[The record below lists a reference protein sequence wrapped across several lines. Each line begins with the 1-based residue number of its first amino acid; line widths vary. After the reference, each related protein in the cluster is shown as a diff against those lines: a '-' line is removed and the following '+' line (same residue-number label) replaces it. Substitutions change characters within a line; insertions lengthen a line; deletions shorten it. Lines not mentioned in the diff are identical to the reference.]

1 LEKLNAIVKSE
12 KQTFQQETAKMIDL
26 LRARRSVR
34 KYEDR
39 PIEPETIEILKEA
52 ALRSPSSRNIQPWE
66 FIFVDDRGL
75 LAELARSKPRGA
87 SFLAGA
93 ALGVVVCADAGKSDT
108 WIEDC
113 SIASILLQLT
123 ARSLGLGS
131 CWIQIRGREHADGK
145 PAEAHIRKL
154 LSLPENLAVESI
166 MSIGYAAVEK
176 AGVPKG
182 ALDMKKIRR
191 NRWA

>member
-1 LEKLNAIVKSE
+1 
-12 KQTFQQETAKMIDL
+12 MIEL

-39 PIEPETIEILKEA
+39 PIDPETIEILKEA
-52 ALRSPSSRNIQPWE
+52 ALRSPSSRNIKPWQ

-75 LAELARSKPRGA
+75 LAELAQSKPHGA

-113 SIASILLQLT
+113 SIASIIIQLT
-123 ARSLGLGS
+123 AQSLGLGS
-131 CWIQIRGREHADGK
+131 CWVQIRGRDHADGS
-145 PAEAHIRKL
+145 PAEDHIRKL
-154 LSLPENLAVESI
+154 LGLPENLAVESI
-166 MSIGYAAVEK
+166 MSIGYPAETK
-176 AGVPKG
+176 APIPKE
-182 ALDMKKIRR
+182 ALDMEKIRH

>member
-1 LEKLNAIVKSE
+1 
-12 KQTFQQETAKMIDL
+12 MIEL

-75 LAELARSKPRGA
+75 LTELARSKPHGA

-113 SIASILLQLT
+113 AIASIILQLM
-123 ARSLGLGS
+123 AQSLGLGS
-131 CWIQIRGREHADGK
+131 CWVQIRGRDHADGM
-145 PAEAHIRKL
+145 PAEEHIRKL
-154 LSLPENLAVESI
+154 LGLPENLAVESI
-166 MSIGYAAVEK
+166 MSIGYPAEEK

-182 ALDMKKIRR
+182 SLKMEKIRR